1 MGIIIKQSIK
11 GSIWSYLGVAL
22 GFITT
27 AYLFP
32 NYLNTDTIGL
42 FGLLV
47 AYSVLFSQLV
57 SLGINGVTARL
68 FPYFRNKENGHN
80 GYLFISSIV
89 LVLGTII
96 FLIVYF
102 LLSPRLIESNLE
114 KSKLF
119 ADYIY
124 LIIPITFFTA
134 FFTFFDV
141 YNKLL
146 YDAVFG
152 TFLQEFLQ
160 RVLILIITL
169 LFIFNFFN
177 LNQLIIA
184 YAVVVCLKAI
194 IIFFLLLT
202 RKEIN
207 FRPRL
212 NFVDKQM
219 KKEMISVSAFSI
231 LAGFGST
238 VVFNIDKIIVNQMID
253 LGSTGVYTIAFY
265 FGALVVI
272 PSRPLLK
279 ISGTIIAESWKKNDL
294 NEISNIY
301 SKTCLNQFI
310 IGGLIFIGIWANI
323 ENVMKILGPEYY
335 NGKWVIFFIGIG
347 YLIDMVTGAN
357 NQIISFSKYYK
368 IMLLFVIILI
378 VLVILNNLIFIPLWG
393 ITGAAVASALSMLIN
408 NFMRY
413 IYLYRKFHFQPFNYR
428 FILIAVFLLVSY
440 FLSKLIPQMNLV
452 PDILVRSIFLTFI
465 FGCLIVL
472 FGISRDIN
480 LIVKQLLNRLN
491 K

>member
-11 GSIWSYLGVAL
+11 GSIWSYLGVGL
-22 GFITT
+22 GFVTT
-27 AYLFP
+27 VYLFP
-32 NYLNTDTIGL
+32 RYLDTDTIGL

-47 AYSVLFSQLV
+47 AYAVLFSQFV
-57 SLGINGVTARL
+57 SLGINGVTAKL

-80 GYLFISSIV
+80 GYLFISSMV
-89 LVLGTII
+89 LVVGSII
-96 FLIVYF
+96 FLAIF
-102 LLSPRLIESNLE
+102 SFFSPVLVESNLE

-119 ADYIY
+119 ADYLY
-124 LIIPITFFTA
+124 LIVPLTILTA

-160 RVLILIITL
+160 RVFILIITL
-169 LFIFNFFN
+169 FFVFRLLT

-184 YAVVVCLKAI
+184 YAIVVSLKTF
-194 IIFFLLLT
+194 IFFIHLLGK
-202 RKEIN
+202 KEID

-212 NFVDKQM
+212 DFIGKDLRN
-219 KKEMISVSAFSI
+219 EMISVSAFSI

-279 ISGTIIAESWKKNDL
+279 ISGTIIAESWKRNDL
-294 NEISNIY
+294 KEIDTIY
-301 SKTCLNQFI
+301 QKTCLNQFI
-310 IGGLIFIGIWANI
+310 IGGLIFIGIWANVGNI
-323 ENVMKILGPEYY
+323 LKMLGPGYV
-335 NGKWVIFFIGIG
+335 NGKWVIFFIGLG

-368 IMLLFVIILI
+368 TMLWFVIVLI
-378 VLVILNNLIFIPLWG
+378 VLVIITNLIFIPIWG
-393 ITGAAVASALSMLIN
+393 ITGAAIASAVSMLIN
-408 NFMRY
+408 NLMRY
-413 IYLYRKFHFQPFNYR
+413 IFIYRKFHFQPFNYR
-428 FILIAVFLLVSY
+428 FLLIALSLVIAY
-440 FLSKLIPQMNLV
+440 FSSRLIPEMELIS
-452 PDILVRSIFLTFI
+452 DIIVRSSLITFV
-465 FGCLIVL
+465 FGALIIT
-472 FGISRDIN
+472 FGVSTDIN
-480 LIVKQLLNRLN
+480 SMFRNIINRF